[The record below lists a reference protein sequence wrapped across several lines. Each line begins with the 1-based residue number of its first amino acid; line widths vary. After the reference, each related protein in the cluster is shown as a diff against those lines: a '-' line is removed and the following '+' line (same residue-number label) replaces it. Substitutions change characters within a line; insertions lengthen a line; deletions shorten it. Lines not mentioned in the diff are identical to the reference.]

1 MKLVKAPGPCEYV
14 RAQLVGSESNMTN
27 TSGSGHL
34 SPEEIRE
41 KYRIEREKRLRADG
55 TRQFKA
61 ITGEF
66 ADFDRD
72 PFSDPNFTRPAV
84 TEEVEVV
91 IVGAGFGG
99 MLAAYN
105 LQKAGITNFRMID
118 LAGDFGGTWYW
129 NRYPDCACDVESY
142 V

>member
-1 MKLVKAPGPCEYV
+1 
-14 RAQLVGSESNMTN
+14 MTN

-118 LAGDFGGTWYW
+118 LAGTSVARGTGIAIPTVRATWS
-129 NRYPDCACDVESY
+129 RTCICRCSKRRATCPPRST
-142 V
+142 